1 MTSFYRWLPA
11 LKFFFE
17 YMTSLKIVPWCI
29 CDSAQWWMREN
40 WQVGDEVNLIDYANG
55 HQNWK
60 LVLALVV
67 MQNYLRN
74 VIIIK
79 VHSCITYPIRP
90 KIHSRLFLTNYYNIY
105 RHSRHVL
112 SQKRSHTVF
121 DKGFQNCSVAI
132 RERSELFQMSELV
145 IFFSS
150 NFGPF
155 RKEIL
160 ADYFT

>member
-1 MTSFYRWLPA
+1 MVTA
-11 LKFFFE
+11 
-17 YMTSLKIVPWCI
+17 
-29 CDSAQWWMREN
+29 
-40 WQVGDEVNLIDYANG
+40 
-55 HQNWK
+55 WK
-60 LVLALVV
+60 LASWRWSQFDRLCKWTSKLEACLSVGGNAKLLEKCYHH
-67 MQNYLRN
+67 QGT
-74 VIIIK
+74 
-79 VHSCITYPIRP
+79 HSCITYPIRP